1 MAETESL
8 TFTVSEAARVL
19 GISRTTAYECV
30 RTGELRAVRLGR
42 RLVNE
47 CEAFAR
53 SAGYRRIRL
62 WTQSNLLAARALY
75 ASAGY
80 RLVAT
85 EPHTS
90 FGKRLVG
97 ENWEMAL

>member
-42 RLVNE
+42 RLVIPKIAITELLEGSIAPTSPGN
-47 CEAFAR
+47 ATDSGSLPVAPR
-53 SAGYRRIRL
+53 SG
-62 WTQSNLLAARALY
+62 Q
-75 ASAGY
+75 
-80 RLVAT
+80 
-85 EPHTS
+85 
-90 FGKRLVG
+90 
-97 ENWEMAL
+97 

>member
-42 RLVNE
+42 RLVVPKVAIVE
-47 CEAFAR
+47 
-53 SAGYRRIRL
+53 
-62 WTQSNLLAARALY
+62 LLAG
-75 ASAGY
+75 SISPTPSPP
-80 RLVAT
+80 AT
-85 EPHTS
+85 RPPLRSTWPRPGQPQAVS
-90 FGKRLVG
+90 PSTAVLTPPPQ
-97 ENWEMAL
+97 L